1 MKWVNNPRV
10 ICQNDGVVSINNAV
24 EIDLTGQVNAESIGE
39 RMYSGTG
46 GQLEWVTGAQ
56 WSRGGKSIIA
66 LRSSYV
72 DKQGVRHS
80 KIRPQLTPGS
90 IVTTPRTMVQYVA
103 TEYGVVNLKYKSTRE
118 RARAL
123 ISIAHP
129 DFRRELE
136 QQMPL

>member
-1 MKWVNNPRV
+1 M
-10 ICQNDGVVSINNAV
+10 
-24 EIDLTGQVNAESIGE
+24 
-39 RMYSGTG
+39 
-46 GQLEWVTGAQ
+46 
-56 WSRGGKSIIA
+56 
-66 LRSSYV
+66 